1 VSRDI
6 QPDFDTMLRHLR
18 GLAAPCA
25 PPVGVGSFLVLYASA
40 REVVV
45 WYSPVRDGHREG
57 EVAIPCARLVA
68 AWDALLAGQT
78 LDEAALEALCASLA
92 GARWLLAI
100 LAQLPGVVVRAEPLA
115 VTWRPAVLRSSEEPV
130 TVDTAPCPARRA
142 RRARRVRATAPRRAS

>member
-1 VSRDI
+1 VSHDI

-57 EVAIPCARLVA
+57 EVAIPCARLLA

-78 LDEAALEALCASLA
+78 LGEAALEALCSSAA

-100 LAQLPGVVVRAEPLA
+100 LAQLPGVVVQAEPLA
-115 VTWRPAVLRSSEEPV
+115 VTWRPAVLPSNKELD
-130 TVDTAPCPARRA
+130 TVVTAPRRA

>member
-130 TVDTAPCPARRA
+130 TVDTAPRPA